1 LQRKWDAL
9 AAELDLR
16 VLASAKRGAR
26 GDEVFRLVQPL
37 PGKLDGAAFY
47 LTLPLR
53 VRAELRDF
61 RPAVVVAESPY
72 EGLAALVGRRL
83 ARSSAKVVVEIH
95 GDWRT
100 ATRLYGSSLRR
111 LVNPFADRLADL
123 AVRRAD
129 AVRTVSDFT
138 AERVRA
144 LGREPAAVFT
154 TWTDLSAFA
163 APLEPL
169 PEHPRLVFVGMLEP
183 YKNVEN
189 LAAAWRLAAPRLPG
203 VVLHLVG
210 TGTRTDVAE
219 SLLAGLPDQVEWSPS
234 LSAPEVAAAIDAA
247 SVLLLPSRSEGL
259 PRVAIE
265 ALARGRP
272 VIGGRAGGIP
282 DIVEHDLNGLLV
294 DPEDVPA
301 LADAIVR
308 LASEPATVERLAAG
322 ARATAEPWLGS
333 AEEYAGRVRALVDG
347 ARG

>member
-1 LQRKWDAL
+1 M
-9 AAELDLR
+9 
-16 VLASAKRGAR
+16 LASAKPGAR
-26 GDEVFRLVQPL
+26 SDGVFRLVRPL

-47 LTLPLR
+47 LTLPGR

-61 RPAVVVAESPY
+61 RPSVVVAESPY
-72 EGLAALVGRRL
+72 EGFATLLGRWL
-83 ARSSAKVVVEIH
+83 ARSSARIVVEIH

-100 ATRLYGSSLRR
+100 ATRLYGSPLRR
-111 LVNPFADRLADL
+111 VVNPLADRVAEL

-138 AERVRA
+138 AERVRS

-163 APLEPL
+163 EPLVPL
-169 PEHPRLVFVGMLEP
+169 PESPRLVFVGMLEP
-183 YKNVEN
+183 YKNVQN
-189 LAAAWRLAAPRLPG
+189 LAAAWRLAAPRLPE

-210 TGTRTDVAE
+210 TGTRRDVAE
-219 SLLAGLPDQVEWSPS
+219 SLVADLPDQVEWSPS
-234 LSAPEVAAAIDAA
+234 LSAPEVAAAMDAS

-282 DIVEHDLNGLLV
+282 DIVKQDVNGLLV

-308 LASEPATVERLAAG
+308 LASEPETLERLAAG
-322 ARATAEPWLGS
+322 ARATAAPWLGT
-333 AEEYAGRVRALVDG
+333 ADDYARRMRALVDG
-347 ARG
+347 VGG